1 MPIAMD
7 GEIFMME
14 ISRFEYYCRRRAMVF
29 VGVRIVCRFYVSPSE
44 LKVRFAQADAKGNGK
59 LDIDSFTIDGDL
71 S

>member
-1 MPIAMD
+1 
-7 GEIFMME
+7 
-14 ISRFEYYCRRRAMVF
+14 